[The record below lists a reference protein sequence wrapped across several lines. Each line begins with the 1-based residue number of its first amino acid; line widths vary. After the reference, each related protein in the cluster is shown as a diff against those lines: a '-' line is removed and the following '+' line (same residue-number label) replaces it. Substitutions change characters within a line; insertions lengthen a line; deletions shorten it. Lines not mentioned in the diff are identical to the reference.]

1 MAILLILIA
10 IILIIFLLWCLLLM
24 PRRNQPGW
32 EKLFGVR
39 YAHRGLHNTVEGMP
53 ENSLA
58 AFRKAASRGFG
69 AELDVHLMADGSLA
83 VVHDS
88 NLQRVCG
95 KNLIIEDMTAEEL
108 QHYPLQG
115 TEETI
120 PLLQDVLDV
129 FEGKTPLIIELKAER
144 GNAAALTDAVMKLL
158 ENWNGHYC
166 IESFHPA
173 VLLHLEKH
181 YPQVIRGQLS
191 QNFLRAGEVG
201 NLSRPVRV
209 ILTFLL
215 TTFLTRPDFIA
226 YNYLDRSC
234 PSLRLMKR
242 LYHVQEAGWT
252 IRDCGNMEAL
262 EKEGVIPIFE
272 GFIPD

>member
-1 MAILLILIA
+1 MVILLILISLA
-10 IILIIFLLWCLLLM
+10 FIIFLTWCLLLQ
-24 PRRNQPGW
+24 PRRKQPGW
-32 EKLFGVR
+32 EKLSGVR
-39 YAHRGLHNTVEGMP
+39 YAHRGLHNTIEGVP

-58 AFRKAASRGFG
+58 AFRKAADCGFG

-95 KNLIIEDMTAEEL
+95 KNLIIEDMTSEEL

-115 TEETI
+115 TKETI

-144 GNAAALTDAVMKLL
+144 GNAAALTDAVMNLL
-158 ENWNGHYC
+158 KNRKADYC

-173 VLLHLEKH
+173 VLLHLKKH
-181 YPQVIRGQLS
+181 YSQVIRGQLS
-191 QNFLRAGEVG
+191 QNFLRTSEVG
-201 NLSRPVRV
+201 NLSWPVRV

-234 PSLRLMKR
+234 SSLRLMKR
-242 LYHVQEAGWT
+242 LYHVQEVGWT
-252 IRDCGNMEAL
+252 IRNCESMEAL
-262 EKEGVIPIFE
+262 EKENVIPIFE

>member
-1 MAILLILIA
+1 MIILLILISV
-10 IILIIFLLWCLLLM
+10 ILIIFLLWCLLLM

-32 EKLFGVR
+32 EKLSGVR
-39 YAHRGLHNTVEGMP
+39 YAHRGLHNTVEGVP

-95 KNLIIEDMTAEEL
+95 KNLTVEDMTAEEL

-115 TEETI
+115 TGEII
-120 PLLQDVLDV
+120 PLLSDVLDV

-158 ENWNGHYC
+158 KNWHGNYC

-173 VLLHLEKH
+173 VLLHLKKH

-191 QNFLRAGEVG
+191 QNFLRASEVG
-201 NLSRPVRV
+201 NLSWPVRV

-234 PSLRLMKR
+234 SSLRLMKR
-242 LYHVQEAGWT
+242 LYYVHEAGWT
-252 IRDCGNMEAL
+252 IRDRGNMEAL

-272 GFIPD
+272 GFIPE